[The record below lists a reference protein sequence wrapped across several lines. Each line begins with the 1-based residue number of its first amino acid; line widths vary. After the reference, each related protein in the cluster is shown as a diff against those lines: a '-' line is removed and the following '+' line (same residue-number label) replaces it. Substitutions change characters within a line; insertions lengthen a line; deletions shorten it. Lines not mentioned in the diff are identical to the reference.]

1 MDQQEIDRLINDI
14 QDYLNRLGKRQQVH
28 DNESAKKGEP
38 DELEAGFFIPAG
50 SRARMERFSKYSR
63 FASYAVE
70 ALTIGLFTAGMLA
83 PFSTWPR
90 TLMFLMGVLIFGIFT
105 ITVLLSLQARIQLL
119 LRIESNTRNIALN
132 KARIAETLGKIRIE

>member
-1 MDQQEIDRLINDI
+1 MDQKEIDRLIADI
-14 QDYLNRLGKRQQVH
+14 QGYLNRVGKRQSVH
-28 DNESAKKGEP
+28 DAESAKEAEP
-38 DELEAGFFIPAG
+38 DELEPGFFIAPD

-70 ALTIGLFTAGMLA
+70 ALTIALFTAGMLA
-83 PFSTWPR
+83 PFRTWPR

-119 LRIESNTRNIALN
+119 LQIESNTRNIALN
-132 KARIAETLGKIRIE
+132 KARIAETLGKIRIG